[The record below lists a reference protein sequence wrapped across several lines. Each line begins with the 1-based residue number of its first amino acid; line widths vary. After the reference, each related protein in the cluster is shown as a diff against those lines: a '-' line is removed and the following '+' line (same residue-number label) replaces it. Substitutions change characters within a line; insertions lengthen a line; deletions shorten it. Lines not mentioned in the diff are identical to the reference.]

1 MSGSSCVA
9 QPWVNRC
16 HDIQCTP
23 YPTHLHIQCLTGSYA
38 VLPPQNSHVLVSI
51 FTEGVACGHHTLTC
65 TCRFKNSSWFAL
77 PRCRRP
83 AALCA
88 FGASAYP
95 SFQCYVDHQAAH
107 DILFVCVHVRRDAL
121 FAKGLLRV
129 QQYLAG
135 GRDNTTCPICLGGI
149 KPTEAIWAC
158 GKSCYALF
166 HMTCIQVGVTTL
178 SISSAEGEVLW
189 VGWTVEAKVAAVTA
203 AVTAAAHVPFKC
215 HAHMW
220 AC

>member
-1 MSGSSCVA
+1 MFWLASSQKALRVG
-9 QPWVNRC
+9 
-16 HDIQCTP
+16 T
-23 YPTHLHIQCLTGSYA
+23 THLRAHAASRTVAGSPCQGADGLPHCALFERQHTHPSSAMLTVKQHMTY
-38 VLPPQNSHVLVSI
+38 
-51 FTEGVACGHHTLTC
+51 
-65 TCRFKNSSWFAL
+65 
-77 PRCRRP
+77 
-83 AALCA
+83 
-88 FGASAYP
+88 Y
-95 SFQCYVDHQAAH
+95 
-107 DILFVCVHVRRDAL
+107 LFVCVHVRRDAL

-189 VGWTVEAKVAAVTA
+189 VGWTVDAKVAAVTA
-203 AVTAAAHVPFKC
+203 ALRAAAHVPFKC